1 MTRNEWIA
9 ETARE
14 YNCHGTKCSDGDD
27 LGFEDF
33 ASARDQAV
41 LDADALEAANV
52 APWQT
57 EPAPARDEG
66 EAIGLVRRYVA
77 RIDEAGRRDD
87 NLYGDMCA
95 FLSRLDGKG
104 GAK

>member
-9 ETARE
+9 DRAAFS
-14 YNCHGTKCSDGDD
+14 YDHNG
-27 LGFEDF
+27 
-33 ASARDQAV
+33 ASVSASIKGAIA
-41 LDADALEAANV
+41 LAEALEAANV
-52 APWQT
+52 APWQ
-57 EPAPARDEG
+57 PAPAKDEG

-87 NLYGDMCA
+87 SLYGDMCA
-95 FLSRLDGKG
+95 YLSRLDGKG